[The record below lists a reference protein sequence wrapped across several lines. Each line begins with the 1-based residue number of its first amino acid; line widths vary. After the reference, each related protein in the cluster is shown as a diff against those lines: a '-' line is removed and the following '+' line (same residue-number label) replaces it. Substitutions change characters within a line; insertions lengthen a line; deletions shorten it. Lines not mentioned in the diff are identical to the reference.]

1 MKTSIL
7 IALIEKTSL
16 IVVLFLLITK
26 LKIFKQIF
34 QKEEYSFND
43 LVCIALVFTFLAIF
57 GTYSGINY
65 MGSIVN
71 TRIISIVSGGILFGP
86 MVGITA
92 GVFQGFIDILWI
104 LGG

>member
-34 QKEEYSFND
+34 QK
-43 LVCIALVFTFLAIF
+43 
-57 GTYSGINY
+57 
-65 MGSIVN
+65 
-71 TRIISIVSGGILFGP
+71 
-86 MVGITA
+86 
-92 GVFQGFIDILWI
+92 
-104 LGG
+104 

>member
-1 MKTSIL
+1 
-7 IALIEKTSL
+7 
-16 IVVLFLLITK
+16 
-26 LKIFKQIF
+26 
-34 QKEEYSFND
+34 
-43 LVCIALVFTFLAIF
+43 
-57 GTYSGINY
+57 

-104 LGG
+104 LGDNICSMSFIKYTSRCIIRISI

>member
-43 LVCIALVFTFLAIF
+43 LVCIALVL
-57 GTYSGINY
+57 
-65 MGSIVN
+65 
-71 TRIISIVSGGILFGP
+71 LF
-86 MVGITA
+86 
-92 GVFQGFIDILWI
+92 
-104 LGG
+104 